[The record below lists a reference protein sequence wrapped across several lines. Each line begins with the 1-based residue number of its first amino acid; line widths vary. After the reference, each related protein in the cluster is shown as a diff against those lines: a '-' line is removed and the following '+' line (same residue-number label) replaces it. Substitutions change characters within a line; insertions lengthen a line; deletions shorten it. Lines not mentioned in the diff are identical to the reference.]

1 MLYKY
6 IMYLYFQRE
15 ECDQRG
21 MWQEIRREAK
31 KSWPL
36 TPECFHSQQTV
47 DIRKRRWQGEEAR
60 EAVKRGKETRTG
72 DMGGKKERKEG
83 KETRRW
89 SKERKL
95 GKGTKGEEEI
105 V

>member
-6 IMYLYFQRE
+6 MMYLYFQQE

-31 KSWPL
+31 NSWPL

-47 DIRKRRWQGEEAR
+47 DIRKRRRQGEETR
-60 EAVKRGKETRTG
+60 EAVKSRQETRTG
-72 DMGGKKERKEG
+72 DMGRKKERKQG
-83 KETRRW
+83 Q
-89 SKERKL
+89 
-95 GKGTKGEEEI
+95 EI
-105 V
+105 G